1 MAPPHLLE
9 LGKLSLTSTHLSS
22 VLQASTQRQGFHPRF
37 RLCNLIAGSMYRQRP
52 LVFTG
57 VHCTRALGENV
68 YGNVHGDVYGNVP
81 HCRAQ
86 TSTLPLLLGE
96 VGG

>member
-37 RLCNLIAGSMYRQRP
+37 HLCNLIAGSVYRQRP

-68 YGNVHGDVYGNVP
+68 YGNVP